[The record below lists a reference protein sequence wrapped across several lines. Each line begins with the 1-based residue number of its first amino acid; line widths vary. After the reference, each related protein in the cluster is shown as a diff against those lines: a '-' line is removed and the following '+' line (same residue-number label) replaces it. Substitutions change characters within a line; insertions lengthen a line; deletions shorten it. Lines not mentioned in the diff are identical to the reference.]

1 MPRSNETVLEGA
13 FAGTEVILEAAATT
27 FVRIGGGCV
36 TEQQLTSEMS
46 SGFVGSRIS
55 LSGIGTGLGFDLRTS
70 ALSAEWSSPPLPPNG
85 PVAGAGADEGGAPR
99 RSGRQCDRAVGCPWY
114 ACDECGGC
122 ARVAVVPA
130 PHHTL
135 ASAAGVGWAGQ
146 RSALA

>member
-27 FVRIGGGCV
+27 LVRIGGGCV

-70 ALSAEWSSPPLPPNG
+70 ALSAEWSSPLLPPNG
-85 PVAGAGADEGGAPR
+85 PVAGAGD
-99 RSGRQCDRAVGCPWY
+99 DAV
-114 ACDECGGC
+114 
-122 ARVAVVPA
+122 
-130 PHHTL
+130 
-135 ASAAGVGWAGQ
+135 AGVDVVVAGHDINDPPLVSCAEVVVKVVGTSLCVVLV
-146 RSALA
+146 RGVSAKMLIVL